1 MAGKI
6 SNCGPFFLL
15 SIWSQ
20 HPIELF
26 SFYFWVPFLNLSR
39 HFLPHLFGIFFLLC
53 SIFEKIFRLPTKTR
67 AGFIV
72 ADIMV
77 QDEITQ
83 MQEE

>member
-1 MAGKI
+1 LADTFCHI
-6 SNCGPFFLL
+6 SLEF
-15 SIWSQ
+15 
-20 HPIELF
+20 
-26 SFYFWVPFLNLSR
+26 
-39 HFLPHLFGIFFLLC
+39 FFLLC